1 MFNQLSDNIAF
12 YLYNKY
18 IYIIV
23 LEETIKEINN
33 RINKNK

>member
-1 MFNQLSDNIAF
+1 MFNQLSDNIAS